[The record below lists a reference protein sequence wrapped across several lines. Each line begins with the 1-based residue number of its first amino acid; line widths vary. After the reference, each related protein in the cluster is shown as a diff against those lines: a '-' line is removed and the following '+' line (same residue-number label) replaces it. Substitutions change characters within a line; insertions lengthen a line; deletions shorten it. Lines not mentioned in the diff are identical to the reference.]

1 MTTLQLTQR
10 EQDELEIVEQQVR
23 YTSDLIRGYKE
34 VQEQV
39 ENLIKK
45 WDGKKYNKRF
55 QTSLSEISDI
65 LHVTVSDTGRFEMYL
80 CNYGARGYSNRN
92 GSYSYVVSDKV
103 YITTQPSNYE
113 DGYKCIIH
121 ADAILEQVKRFVEG
135 KELDLESAKKD
146 LRNIHIVLNEYKAIK
161 QRMEYFK
168 KDTTWLVREVF
179 HLDF

>member
-1 MTTLQLTQR
+1 MTTLELTQR

-23 YTSDLIRGYKE
+23 YTSNLIRGYKE

-55 QTSLSEISDI
+55 QTSLSEISDT
-65 LHVTVSDTGRFEMYL
+65 LHVSVSDSGRFEMYL
-80 CNYGARGYSNRN
+80 EDYGARGYSNRN
-92 GSYSYVVSDKV
+92 GSYSYVISDKV
-103 YITTQPSNYE
+103 YLATQPSNYD

-121 ADAILEQVKRFVEG
+121 ADKTLEQVKKFLQGREQ
-135 KELDLESAKKD
+135 DLENTKKD

-161 QRMEYFK
+161 QRIKNFK
-168 KDTTWLVREVF
+168 DDTTWLVQEVF